1 MSFLRLQAIHKSYGT
16 VTALDGINLD
26 VGEGSRTAI
35 VGPSASGKTTL
46 LRTIAGFEFPDKGR
60 VTMDGQTLADGPAAM
75 PAHRRHI
82 GFVAQDG
89 ALFPHLSVGANVGF
103 GLDITGIERS
113 DRIAELLAMV
123 GLDRSLVDRRPDQ
136 LSGGQQQ
143 RVAIAR
149 ALAQRPRLMLLDEPF
164 SALDSGLRSAT
175 RKAVT
180 AVLASA
186 GITTILVTHDQA
198 EALSFADQVVVL
210 QEGRLAQA
218 GTPRDL
224 YLRPRTVAVAI
235 YLGDAIVFEAAI
247 ANGMASTPLGLI
259 PIDTKTAKPTAMIM
273 LRPEQIRIE
282 PAPEPGA
289 AAVGGT
295 RGRIIDSDF
304 GGAVCTITIE
314 LAAGSGSAGGTKLV
328 VRSTDAD
335 VPVAGTAVRLW
346 VKGTAH
352 VFTDA

>member
-1 MSFLRLQAIHKSYGT
+1 MSFLRLQSIYKSYGN
-16 VTALDGINLD
+16 VAALDGIEFA
-26 VGEGSRTAI
+26 VAKGSRTAI

-46 LRTIAGFEFPDKGR
+46 LRTIAGFEAPDKGC
-60 VTMDGQTLADGPAAM
+60 VTMDGEILADGPVAI
-75 PAHRRHI
+75 PAHRRRI

-103 GLDITGIERS
+103 GLELRGQER
-113 DRIAELLAMV
+113 DKRIAELLAMV
-123 GLDRSLVDRRPDQ
+123 GLERSLVTRRPDQ

-164 SALDSGLRSAT
+164 SALDTGLRTAT

-180 AVLASA
+180 TVLADA

-218 GTPRDL
+218 GSPRDL
-224 YLRPRTVAVAI
+224 YLRPSTVAIAT
-235 YLGDAIVFEAAI
+235 YLGDALVFTAEVADGWAV
-247 ANGMASTPLGLI
+247 TPLGRI
-259 PIDTKTAKPTAMIM
+259 PVDLNSSRRIAQVM

-282 PAPEPGA
+282 KFAEGQ
-289 AAVGGT
+289 
-295 RGRIIDSDF
+295 RGDVTGRVLDVDF
-304 GGAVCTITIE
+304 AGAVCAVTIE
-314 LAAGSGSAGGTKLV
+314 LMPAAGSPLI
-328 VRSTDAD
+328 VRSPALEL
-335 VPVAGTAVRLW
+335 PERGAMVRLL
-346 VKGTAH
+346 VQGKAH
-352 VFTDA
+352 VFEGDLEAHVG